1 MQSYSFVPFDIVEEG
16 AGDFECDQGYTGVPQ
31 IRETGVWDQ
40 REPLGALS
48 FMDCCTIIILYSLF
62 ARLLSAEFRKTLI
75 LPIFR
80 Q

>member
-40 REPLGALS
+40 REPL
-48 FMDCCTIIILYSLF
+48 
-62 ARLLSAEFRKTLI
+62 
-75 LPIFR
+75 
-80 Q
+80 